1 MKKGSLCAA
10 ISLAEI
16 LICMGMMSIIL
27 GCLLSSSLALQKTLQ
42 NSERYAGLYS
52 DQHRL
57 MDFIGRDLRRAVT
70 MSATD
75 AAGLDQPVVGPPID
89 LEQRGTLT
97 VMLPGYYQSDVPTN
111 PGFDTA
117 LPVVPVDPH
126 MDYGTVAGGPAK
138 PVKVT
143 FRKIFVAA
151 ENSVCFVREEA
162 ADRRVIVRKA
172 DDLHAQ
178 ITISEGGRTAVI
190 KAWYLAKFSRAG
202 AIVSTYDT
210 LMLRNNPLA
219 P

>member
-1 MKKGSLCAA
+1 MKRGSHCAG

-27 GCLLSSSLALQKTLQ
+27 GCLLSSSLALQKTMQ
-42 NSERYAGLYS
+42 NAERYAGYYS

-57 MDFIGRDLRRAVT
+57 MDFVGRDLRRAVEL
-70 MSATD
+70 SATD
-75 AAGLDQPVVGPPID
+75 AEGVEQPVAGPAIQI
-89 LEQRGTLT
+89 EQRGTLT
-97 VMLPGYYQSDVPTN
+97 VTLPGYYQSDVPSDA
-111 PGFDTA
+111 GFDAA

-126 MDYGTVAGGPAK
+126 VDYGTPGGPAK

-151 ENSVCFVREEA
+151 ESSVCFVREEA

-172 DDLHAQ
+172 DNLHVQ
-178 ITISEGGRTAVI
+178 VTVSEDGRTAVV
-190 KAWYLAKFSRAG
+190 KAWYLAQFSRAG